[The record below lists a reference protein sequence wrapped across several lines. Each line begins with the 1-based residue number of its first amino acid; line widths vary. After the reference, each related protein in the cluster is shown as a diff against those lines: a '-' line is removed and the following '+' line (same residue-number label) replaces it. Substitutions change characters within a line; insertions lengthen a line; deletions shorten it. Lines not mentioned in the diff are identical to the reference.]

1 MLLTAPMVMMAQ
13 EAQETDPVI
22 MTING
27 KPVLRSEFQYSFD
40 KNNGEDV
47 IEHKTVE
54 EYVDMFI
61 NYKLKVEAALDAHLD
76 TLTSYLKEFRQY
88 RDQQVRPT
96 LITDADIENEARRI
110 YQNTKDRI
118 GPDGLVNPQH
128 ILIRVSQ
135 DADKSEQ
142 DAARL
147 LADSIYNA
155 LVGGADF
162 DKLASE
168 KSQDPGSA
176 RQGGDISWISR
187 GQTLK
192 AFEEAA
198 FALKD
203 GELSKP
209 VLSEVGYHIIRMKGH
224 KQMEPYDTLR
234 SDILAFMEK
243 RNIRESLAAQRL
255 KDIAAQLGKTE
266 EEVMDMRSD
275 SIAAIDTDMRFLIQE
290 YHDGLLLYE
299 ICNREVWDKAAKD
312 EAGLQAFYKK
322 NKKKYTY
329 DEPRFKG
336 IAYFT
341 REQSDIEAVKKSVKG
356 KKFSDWAQIL
366 RNTFNNDSVLRIR
379 VEKGIFKKGANGLV
393 DRDIFGVAD
402 AKVKEI
408 SGFKYNATFGKVLKA
423 PEEMADVRALV
434 TADYQDAMEKEWVE
448 MLRKRY
454 TFTVDPEVLKTVK

>member
-27 KPVLRSEFQYSFD
+27 KPVLRSEFQYSFN

-402 AKVKEI
+402 AKVKEL

>member
-27 KPVLRSEFQYSFD
+27 KPVLRSEFQYSFN

-454 TFTVDPEVLKTVK
+454 TFTVDPEVMKTVK